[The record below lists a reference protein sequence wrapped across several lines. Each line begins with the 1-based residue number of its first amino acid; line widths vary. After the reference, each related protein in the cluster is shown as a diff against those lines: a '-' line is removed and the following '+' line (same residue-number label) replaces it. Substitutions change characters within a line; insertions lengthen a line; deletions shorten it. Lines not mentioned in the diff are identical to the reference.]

1 MSLHDV
7 HAPGDRSGWQRT
19 ALMAGMAAV
28 AALGAPRAAHA
39 QGAEAEAPARTHTV
53 RTGDTLWDLARAYL
67 GNPYQWPQIHQA
79 NATVVRNPHWIYPG
93 ASLRIPGDT
102 AALAAPWGGAPA
114 AAPDASVFATGRPAG
129 ERPGIASE
137 PPQAGKEV
145 ARETVRVGEY
155 QAAPFVE
162 RVGGPV
168 GAGSIVASGD
178 VAGIAAASLRP
189 RFQLYDPLF
198 VTPPAGHT
206 PARGDRYLSY
216 ALGPRLEGVGQVVI
230 PTGVVVVERP
240 GTGEATQAR
249 LVRQFGNVSL
259 DDRLIPLDTTFR
271 GGDVRPAAV
280 EGGATARVVWLKGE
294 PVLPSVQQYLVLD
307 AAAADGLR
315 PGDEVTLVSD
325 RREVR
330 RGVTIPEVEIATAQ
344 IVRVTPYAATA
355 IVMGQ
360 AQPAIRPGTLARV
373 TAKVP

>member
-7 HAPGDRSGWQRT
+7 HTARGRSGRHRT

-28 AALGAPRAAHA
+28 AALGAPVAAHA
-39 QGAEAEAPARTHTV
+39 QDVEPEVPARTHTV

-67 GNPYQWPQIHQA
+67 GNPYQWPQIYQV
-79 NATVVRNPHWIYPG
+79 NTPLVRNPHWIYPG

-102 AALAAPWGGAPA
+102 AVLSPPGDPA
-114 AAPDASVFATGRPAG
+114 AAGPGASVFATGRPAAQP
-129 ERPGIASE
+129 PGAA
-137 PPQAGKEV
+137 PAPQPAGREA

-162 RVGGPV
+162 REGGPV

-178 VAGIAAASLRP
+178 VAGIAAASERP

-198 VTPPAGHT
+198 VTPPAGRT

-216 ALGPRLEGVGQVVI
+216 ALGPKLEGVGQVVI
-230 PTGVVVVERP
+230 PTGVVIVERP
-240 GTGEATQAR
+240 GAGEATQAR
-249 LVRQFGNVSL
+249 LVRQFDGVSL
-259 DDRLIPLDTTFR
+259 GDRLIPLDTAFR
-271 GGDVRPAAV
+271 GGGAPPAAV
-280 EGGATARVVWLKGE
+280 ERGATTRVVWVKGE
-294 PVLPSVQQYLVLD
+294 PVLPSLQQYLVLD
-307 AAAADGLR
+307 AAADDGLR
-315 PGDEVTLVSD
+315 PGDQVTLVSD

-355 IVMGQ
+355 IVVGQ
-360 AQPAIRPGTLARV
+360 AQPAIRQGTLARV